1 MIWWGVFSALVILVT
16 VIVALRNERLREKYA
31 ILWIVLS
38 LAVLIISLFPS
49 ILDSAAKVLGVNL
62 PSNLFFALAIALLA
76 LINLHLTWEQ
86 SSTDKQI
93 RKLSEEIAILK
104 GDFEDPVDSTT
115 PRSTGRSP
123 SGKEGKSK

>member
-1 MIWWGVFSALVILVT
+1 MIWSGILSALAVLVT

-38 LAVLIISLFPS
+38 LAVLILSLFPS
-49 ILDSAAKVLGVNL
+49 VLDSAAHALGVNL

-93 RKLSEEIAILK
+93 RKLAEEVAILK
-104 GDFEDPVDSTT
+104 ADCEG
-115 PRSTGRSP
+115 STGSATRPSRGGSS
-123 SGKEGKSK
+123 SGKEDKSK